1 MNKKTRN
8 ALLGVVA
15 VVVAGSL
22 FSRLPP
28 VRERLDWRIEALR
41 ERIELTFAPE
51 EEAIFIPVGQLA
63 ETSEITPPPLV
74 IEDTPTPSP
83 TPTVTLTSS
92 PDEPTP
98 TPIPTATPLPD
109 QVVLSGM
116 KYFDQHGLW
125 NYCAPATLSMAL
137 SYWDWTGDRMDAGRW
152 LKPFDEDLNVM
163 PYEMANYAVQ
173 EAGLGAVVRN
183 GGNLELLKRMVAG
196 GFPVVIEKG
205 TLIRETT
212 TGQITWMGHYNLV
225 VGYDDAAEQVITRDS
240 YYSPPEYPLDYR
252 ISYDQILKEWQGFNY
267 IFLVVYPP
275 EREAEVMQLLG
286 DYADAATASQIAAE
300 RASVEIYST
309 SGADRFFAWYNR
321 GTSLV
326 ALQDYYGAALAYDE
340 AFTHLASLPD
350 EEVPKKIMRMVW
362 YQTGP
367 YFAYYYTGRYQDVIN
382 LANQAMALPSKGPY
396 LEESFYWRARARYM
410 IGDTPGALE
419 DLRQSLVYH
428 PGFVPSVDFLKDLG
442 YTE

>member
-1 MNKKTRN
+1 MSNKIKY
-8 ALLGVVA
+8 ALLGMLA
-15 VVVAGSL
+15 VVVLGGL
-22 FSRLPP
+22 LSRLPP
-28 VRERLDWRIEALR
+28 VRERLDWRIAALQ
-41 ERIELTFAPE
+41 ERFYPVDE
-51 EEAIFIPVGQLA
+51 EIFVPVGQA
-63 ETSEITPPPLV
+63 VETLEATLPVAVL
-74 IEDTPTPSP
+74 EATPTLEP
-83 TPTVTLTSS
+83 TPTLSPS
-92 PDEPTP
+92 PLPDEPTP
-98 TPIPTATPLPD
+98 TPAPTATPLPD
-109 QVVLSGM
+109 QVLLSGM

-137 SYWDWTGDRMDAGRW
+137 SYWGWNGDRMDAGRW

-173 EAGLGAVVRN
+173 EAGLGAVVRS
-183 GGNLELLKRMVAG
+183 GGNLELLKRLVAG

-225 VGYDDAAEQVITRDS
+225 VGYDDASQEVITRDS
-240 YYSPPEYPLDYR
+240 YYSPPQYPLDYR
-252 ISYDQILKEWQGFNY
+252 IQYDQIVKEWQGFNY

-275 EREAEVMQLLG
+275 EREAELMQLLG
-286 DYADAATASQIAAE
+286 EHANASTANQIAAE
-300 RASVEIYST
+300 KASAEIYSS
-309 SGADRFFAWYNR
+309 SGVDRFFAWYNR

-326 ALQDYYGAALAYDE
+326 AMQDYYGGALAYDE
-340 AFTHLASLPD
+340 AFTYLASLPD
-350 EEVPKKIMRMVW
+350 DQVPKKIMRTVW

-367 YFAYYYTGRYQDVIN
+367 YFAYFYSGRYQDVIN
-382 LANQAMALPSKGPY
+382 LAAQAMALPTKGPY

-428 PGFVPSVDFLKDLG
+428 PGFVPSVDFLGQLG

>member
-1 MNKKTRN
+1 MNTSTRN
-8 ALLGVVA
+8 ALLGALAA
-15 VVVAGSL
+15 VILLAL
-22 FSRLPP
+22 LSRLPP
-28 VRERLDWRIEALR
+28 VRDRLDWRIEALA
-41 ERIELTFAPE
+41 ERVQAALFPE
-51 EEAIFIPVGQLA
+51 EETIFVPVGQAA
-63 ETSEITPPPLV
+63 ETGEVVALPPLL
-74 IEDTPTPSP
+74 EDTPTPRPSP
-83 TPTVTLTSS
+83 TFTLTPA
-92 PDEPTP
+92 PDQPTP
-98 TPIPTATPLPD
+98 TPRPTATPLPD
-109 QVVLSGM
+109 TVVLSGM
-116 KYFDQHGLW
+116 QYFHQHGLW

-137 SYWDWTGDRMDAGRW
+137 SYWGWDGDRLDAGKW

-163 PYEMANYAVQ
+163 PYEMANYAAQ

-183 GGNLELLKRMVAG
+183 GGTLDLLKRMVAG

-205 TLIRETT
+205 TLIRETMS
-212 TGQITWMGHYNLV
+212 GQITWMGHYNLV
-225 VGYDDAAEQVITRDS
+225 VGYDDNTRQVITRDS

-252 ISYDQILKEWQGFNY
+252 ISYDRIMQEWQGFNY

-275 EREAEVMQLLG
+275 ERESEVMELLG
-286 DYADAATASQIAAE
+286 EHADATRANQIAAE
-300 RASVEIYST
+300 QASTEIFSM
-309 SGADRFFAWYNR
+309 SGPDRFFAWYNR

-326 ALQDYYGAALAYDE
+326 ALQDYQGGALAYDE
-340 AFTHLASLPD
+340 AFTYLASLPD

-382 LANQAMALPSKGPY
+382 LAAQALALPTQGPY

-419 DLRQSLVYH
+419 DARQSLVYH
-428 PGFVPSVDFLKDLG
+428 PGFVPSVTFLNELG